1 MKFLDDLLSRAKI
14 LNKKIALCEVEDERV
29 VSAADYL
36 SSKGICKVVLTGN
49 EEKIRKQFP
58 NLKLKDVEF
67 WDVNKYAK
75 TEDYIN
81 LLYELRKAKGATI
94 EWARNAVNTDMLT
107 FAALGLKSGDLDG
120 IVAGAVLSSAA
131 VSRVAFQIIKA
142 KPGLNSVSSC
152 FVMVPPEGFKG
163 TKEKAIIFSD
173 CGVIPY
179 PTKEQLVDIAFAAKD
194 SAEKIIQT
202 NPRIV
207 MLSFSTKGS
216 AKHPAV
222 ELVQEAFAMAKAKDE
237 NLVIDGEMQFD
248 AAFVESVGK
257 QKAPNS
263 KVAGHANVFIFP
275 NLDAGNIGYKI
286 AQRLGNFT
294 ALGPIMQGLDKPI
307 NDLSRGCNMMDI
319 VYVAAITCLQSQ
331 E

>member
-1 MKFLDDLLSRAKI
+1 MKFLDDLLSRAKN

-29 VSAADYL
+29 VNAADYL

-202 NPRIV
+202 NPRIA

-222 ELVQEAFAMAKAKDE
+222 ELVQEAFEMAKAKDE

-263 KVAGHANVFIFP
+263 KVAGQANVFIFP

>member
-49 EEKIRKQFP
+49 EEEIRKEFP

-67 WDVNKYAK
+67 WDVKKYVK

-202 NPRIV
+202 NPRIA

-237 NLVIDGEMQFD
+237 NLVIDVEMQFD

>member
-29 VSAADYL
+29 VNAADYL
-36 SSKGICKVVLTGN
+36 SSRGICKVVLTSN

-67 WDVNKYAK
+67 WDVKKYAK

-120 IVAGAVLSSAA
+120 IVAGAILSSAA

-202 NPRIV
+202 NPRIA

-222 ELVQEAFAMAKAKDE
+222 ELVQEAFEMAKAKDE
-237 NLVIDGEMQFD
+237 NLIIDGEMQFD

-263 KVAGHANVFIFP
+263 KVAGQANVFIFP

>member
-1 MKFLDDLLSRAKI
+1 MKFLDDLLSRAKV

-49 EEKIRKQFP
+49 EEQIRKQFP
-58 NLKLKDVEF
+58 SLKLKDVEF
-67 WDVNKYAK
+67 WDVNKYVK
-75 TEDYIN
+75 TENYIN

-202 NPRIV
+202 NPRIA

-222 ELVQEAFAMAKAKDE
+222 ELVQEAFEMAKVKDE

-263 KVAGHANVFIFP
+263 KVAGQANVFIFP

>member
-1 MKFLDDLLSRAKI
+1 MKFLDDLLSRAKV

-107 FAALGLKSGDLDG
+107 FAALGLKSSDLDG

-202 NPRIV
+202 NPRIA

-263 KVAGHANVFIFP
+263 KVAGQANVFIFP

>member
-29 VSAADYL
+29 VNAADYL
-36 SSKGICKVVLTGN
+36 SSKGICKIVLTGN

-94 EWARNAVNTDMLT
+94 EWARNAINTDMLT
-107 FAALGLKSGDLDG
+107 FAALGLKSSDLDG
-120 IVAGAVLSSAA
+120 IVAGAILSSAA

-202 NPRIV
+202 NPRIA

-222 ELVQEAFAMAKAKDE
+222 ELVQEAFNMAKIKDADI
-237 NLVIDGEMQFD
+237 VIDGEMQFD

-263 KVAGHANVFIFP
+263 KVAGQANVFIFP

-286 AQRLGNFT
+286 AQRLGNFI

>member
-49 EEKIRKQFP
+49 EEEIRKEFP

-67 WDVNKYAK
+67 WDVKKYVK
-75 TEDYIN
+75 IEDYIN

-202 NPRIV
+202 NPRIA

-263 KVAGHANVFIFP
+263 KVAGYANVFIFP

>member
-29 VSAADYL
+29 VNAADYL
-36 SSKGICKVVLTGN
+36 SSKGVCKVVLTGN

-67 WDVNKYAK
+67 WDVNKYVK

-202 NPRIV
+202 NPRIA

-222 ELVQEAFAMAKAKDE
+222 ELVQEAFEMAKAKDE

-257 QKAPNS
+257 QKAPDS
-263 KVAGHANVFIFP
+263 KVAGQANVFIFP

-286 AQRLGNFT
+286 AQRLGNFI

-319 VYVAAITCLQSQ
+319 VYVGAITCLQAQ

>member
-29 VSAADYL
+29 VNAADYL
-36 SSKGICKVVLTGN
+36 SSKGICKIVLTGN

-67 WDVNKYAK
+67 WDVKKYAK

-94 EWARNAVNTDMLT
+94 EWARNAVNADMLT

-163 TKEKAIIFSD
+163 TKERAIIFSD

-202 NPRIV
+202 NPRIA

-222 ELVQEAFAMAKAKDE
+222 ELVQEAFEMAKAKDE
-237 NLVIDGEMQFD
+237 NLLIDGEMQFD

>member
-29 VSAADYL
+29 VNAADYL

-67 WDVNKYAK
+67 WDVNKYVK
-75 TEDYIN
+75 IEDYIN

-202 NPRIV
+202 NPRIA

-222 ELVQEAFAMAKAKDE
+222 ELVQEAFEMAKAKDE

-263 KVAGHANVFIFP
+263 KVAGQANVFIFP

>member
-29 VSAADYL
+29 VNAADYL

-202 NPRIV
+202 NPRIA

-222 ELVQEAFAMAKAKDE
+222 ELVQEAFEMAKAKDE
-237 NLVIDGEMQFD
+237 NLVLDGEMQFD

-263 KVAGHANVFIFP
+263 KVAGQANVFIFP

>member
-29 VSAADYL
+29 VNAADYL

-67 WDVNKYAK
+67 WDVKKYVK

-202 NPRIV
+202 NPRIA

-222 ELVQEAFAMAKAKDE
+222 ELVQEAFEMAKAKDE
-237 NLVIDGEMQFD
+237 NLVLDGEMQFD

-263 KVAGHANVFIFP
+263 KVAGHA
-275 NLDAGNIGYKI
+275 GGH
-286 AQRLGNFT
+286 
-294 ALGPIMQGLDKPI
+294 
-307 NDLSRGCNMMDI
+307 
-319 VYVAAITCLQSQ
+319 
-331 E
+331 

>member
-29 VSAADYL
+29 VNAADYL
-36 SSKGICKVVLTGN
+36 SSRGICKVVLTSN

-67 WDVNKYAK
+67 WDVKKYAK

-202 NPRIV
+202 NPRIA

-222 ELVQEAFAMAKAKDE
+222 ELVQEAFEMAKAKDE
-237 NLVIDGEMQFD
+237 NLIIDGEMQFD

-263 KVAGHANVFIFP
+263 KVAGQANVFIFP

>member
-1 MKFLDDLLSRAKI
+1 MKFLDDLLSRAKV

-75 TEDYIN
+75 TENYIN

-107 FAALGLKSGDLDG
+107 FAALGLKSSDLDG

-202 NPRIV
+202 NPRIA

-263 KVAGHANVFIFP
+263 KVAGQANVFIFP

>member
-29 VSAADYL
+29 VSAAEYL

-49 EEKIRKQFP
+49 EEEIRKEFP

-67 WDVNKYAK
+67 WDVKKYVK

-202 NPRIV
+202 NPRIA

>member
-1 MKFLDDLLSRAKI
+1 MKFLDDLLSRAKV

-29 VSAADYL
+29 VNAADYL

-67 WDVNKYAK
+67 WDVKKYAK

-202 NPRIV
+202 NPRIA

-222 ELVQEAFAMAKAKDE
+222 ELVQEAFEMAKAKDE

-257 QKAPNS
+257 QKTPNS
-263 KVAGHANVFIFP
+263 EVAGQANVFIFP

>member
-14 LNKKIALCEVEDERV
+14 LNKKIALCEVEDERI

-49 EEKIRKQFP
+49 EEEIRKEFP

-67 WDVNKYAK
+67 WDVKKYVK

-202 NPRIV
+202 NPRIA

>member
-14 LNKKIALCEVEDERV
+14 LNKKVALCEVEDERV
-29 VSAADYL
+29 VNAADYL

-94 EWARNAVNTDMLT
+94 EWARNAVNMDMLT

-202 NPRIV
+202 NPRIA

>member
-49 EEKIRKQFP
+49 EEEIRKEFP

-67 WDVNKYAK
+67 WDVKKYVK

-202 NPRIV
+202 NPRIA

>member
-1 MKFLDDLLSRAKI
+1 MKFLDDLLSRAKV

-94 EWARNAVNTDMLT
+94 EWARNTVNTDMLT
-107 FAALGLKSGDLDG
+107 FAALGLKSSDLDG

-142 KPGLNSVSSC
+142 KPGLKSVSSC

-202 NPRIV
+202 NPRIA

-222 ELVQEAFAMAKAKDE
+222 ELVQEAFAMTKAKDE

-263 KVAGHANVFIFP
+263 KVAGQANVFIFP

>member
-1 MKFLDDLLSRAKI
+1 MKFLDDLLSRAKV

-36 SSKGICKVVLTGN
+36 SSNGICKVVLTGN
-49 EEKIRKQFP
+49 EEQIRKQFP
-58 NLKLKDVEF
+58 SLKLKDVEF
-67 WDVNKYAK
+67 WDVSKYVK

-81 LLYELRKAKGATI
+81 LLYELRKSKGATI
-94 EWARNAVNTDMLT
+94 EWARNAVYTDMLT
-107 FAALGLKSGDLDG
+107 FAALALKSGDLDG

-142 KPGLNSVSSC
+142 KPGLSSVSSC

-179 PTKEQLVDIAFAAKD
+179 PTKEQLVDIVFAAKD

-202 NPRIV
+202 SPRIA

-222 ELVQEAFAMAKAKDE
+222 ELVQEAFNMAKGKDADI
-237 NLVIDGEMQFD
+237 VIDGEMQFD

-257 QKAPNS
+257 QKAPDS
-263 KVAGHANVFIFP
+263 KVAGQANVFVFP

-286 AQRLGNFT
+286 AQRLGNFI

>member
-1 MKFLDDLLSRAKI
+1 MKI

-29 VSAADYL
+29 VNAADYL

-67 WDVNKYAK
+67 WDVNKYVK

-202 NPRIV
+202 NPRIA

-222 ELVQEAFAMAKAKDE
+222 ELVQEAFEMAKAKDE

-263 KVAGHANVFIFP
+263 KVAGQANVFIFP

>member
-49 EEKIRKQFP
+49 EEEIRKEFP

-67 WDVNKYAK
+67 WDVKKYVK

-202 NPRIV
+202 NPRIA

-222 ELVQEAFAMAKAKDE
+222 ELVQEAFVMAKAKDE

>member
-1 MKFLDDLLSRAKI
+1 MKFLDDLLSRAKV

-67 WDVNKYAK
+67 WDVNKYVK
-75 TEDYIN
+75 TENYIN

-216 AKHPAV
+216 AKHPTV
-222 ELVQEAFAMAKAKDE
+222 ELVQEAFEMAKAKDE

-263 KVAGHANVFIFP
+263 KVAGQANVFIFP

>member
-49 EEKIRKQFP
+49 EEEIRKEFP

-67 WDVNKYAK
+67 WDVKKYVK
-75 TEDYIN
+75 IEDYIN

-202 NPRIV
+202 NPRIA

>member
-36 SSKGICKVVLTGN
+36 SSRSICKVVLTGN
-49 EEKIRKQFP
+49 EEEIRKEFP

-67 WDVNKYAK
+67 WDVKKYVK

-179 PTKEQLVDIAFAAKD
+179 PTKEQLVDIVFAAKD

-202 NPRIV
+202 NPRIA